1 MRQTGMGKEPVYTK
15 LYQSSGETMYPIQ
28 LQRESKIPMK
38 RQIYQA
44 FREQILKGG
53 IPEGS
58 VLPSTR
64 ELAEQMR
71 ISRNTVCEAY
81 DMLITEGFVISSQG
95 APTRVADGLNLNRM
109 VPDTVSIRPHEK
121 EKVHYSA
128 DFQTGRPDM
137 RLFPRYVWQQM
148 MHNALT
154 ELPLGFYEYG
164 DPQGMEALRREISA
178 WLFRSRGINAETKD
192 IFITGGAT
200 GALHLTACLLEHGG
214 KIAMEDPCNRGVLDT
229 FLQVGCRIEPVPADE
244 QGMDISRL
252 SGKDVKMVYLTPSHQ
267 FPLGGILPAARRVEA
282 VRYAEAKD
290 AYLIEDDYDSEF
302 RYTGE
307 PVSPLYVMAPQRVIY
322 VGTFSKVLFP
332 ALRIGYVILPHRLQ
346 ESWRKLRMHTD
357 VQNVPFEQAALA
369 EFLRARKFDRHIRS
383 MRKVYGERRKVLL
396 ECLKSNFGSEWC
408 AWGDVAGLHLVVQ
421 FPQMRFDDVFSAKCR
436 KYGIR
441 IASVEWYSLQKGK
454 HIDKLLLGYGHL
466 DVDEIREKIPFL
478 RSVITGK

>member
-1 MRQTGMGKEPVYTK
+1 
-15 LYQSSGETMYPIQ
+15 
-28 LQRESKIPMK
+28 
-38 RQIYQA
+38 
-44 FREQILKGG
+44 
-53 IPEGS
+53 
-58 VLPSTR
+58 
-64 ELAEQMR
+64 
-71 ISRNTVCEAY
+71 
-81 DMLITEGFVISSQG
+81 
-95 APTRVADGLNLNRM
+95 M

-164 DPQGMEALRREISA
+164 DPQGMEELRREISA

-229 FLQVGCRIEPVPADE
+229 FLQAGCRIEPVPADE
-244 QGMDISRL
+244 QGMDISCL

-267 FPLGGILPAARRVEA
+267 FPLGGILPAAHRVEA

-307 PVSPLYVMAPQRVIY
+307 PVSPLYGHGAAASDLCRDVQQGTVSGAPDRVCDLAPQTAGI
-322 VGTFSKVLFP
+322 
-332 ALRIGYVILPHRLQ
+332 
-346 ESWRKLRMHTD
+346 
-357 VQNVPFEQAALA
+357 LA
-369 EFLRARKFDRHIRS
+369 ETPDAYR
-383 MRKVYGERRKVLL
+383 
-396 ECLKSNFGSEWC
+396 C
-408 AWGDVAGLHLVVQ
+408 
-421 FPQMRFDDVFSAKCR
+421 AKCTIR
-436 KYGIR
+436 AGGTGGI
-441 IASVEWYSLQKGK
+441 STSK
-454 HIDKLLLGYGHL
+454 
-466 DVDEIREKIPFL
+466 KI
-478 RSVITGK
+478 